1 MEKLLLKNEED
12 LKDAINFFGIEWE
25 KAIKEEIKE
34 FPCILISF
42 YANDIEF
49 GEMYRFTTARIT
61 DFS

>member
-12 LKDAINFFGIEWE
+12 LKDSINFFGIEWE
-25 KAIKEEIKE
+25 KVIKEEIKE

-49 GEMYRFTTARIT
+49 GEMYSFTTVRIT